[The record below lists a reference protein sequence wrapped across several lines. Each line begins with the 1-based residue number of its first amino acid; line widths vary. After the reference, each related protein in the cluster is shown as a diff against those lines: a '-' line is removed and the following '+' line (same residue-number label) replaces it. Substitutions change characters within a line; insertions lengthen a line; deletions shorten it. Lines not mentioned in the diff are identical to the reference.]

1 MGIAGGLTEPIIERN
16 SPVPIDHT
24 RVFTTV
30 KDHQQAIA
38 VRIYQ
43 GESRQA
49 EGNTLLGEFE
59 FSGFA
64 PGPRGEVKIE
74 VTFSIST
81 EGIVKVQARDPKTG
95 AERRPR
101 CCPAPSR
108 TRSASPRPRASTSR
122 RCRRARSARKRRT
135 TTPGAGCRG

>member
-1 MGIAGGLTEPIIERN
+1 
-16 SPVPIDHT
+16 IDHM

-30 KDHQQAIA
+30 KDHQQTIG
-38 VRIYQ
+38 VRIFQ
-43 GESRQA
+43 GESRQV

-74 VTFSIST
+74 VTLSIST

-95 AERRPR
+95 AEASTTVTMSSGLSEEQIQTIISKGRTGDV
-101 CCPAPSR
+101 APSAR
-108 TRSASPRPRASTSR
+108 PVPRAK
-122 RCRRARSARKRRT
+122 RSKGNEPVPVVELEETDEGLLDLPALE
-135 TTPGAGCRG
+135 